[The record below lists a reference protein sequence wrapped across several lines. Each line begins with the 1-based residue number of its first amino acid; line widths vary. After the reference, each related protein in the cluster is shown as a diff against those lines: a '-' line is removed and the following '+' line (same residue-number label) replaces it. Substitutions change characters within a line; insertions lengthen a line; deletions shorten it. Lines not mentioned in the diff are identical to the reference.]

1 MMNSLRESVGF
12 LVGQGGPVVAVLLA
26 LSVVAVALVLLK
38 LHQFWVERVGRH
50 GPSREALHH
59 WLHGRFADAE
69 KALAGDRSAVSL
81 ALASAMRMEKARA
94 PKPAIEE
101 EVARIALVRLH
112 GLQRGFRAL
121 DAIAQIAGLAVI
133 GRRDVAWRRVVWR
146 RDVDVRHVRRL
157 AVEVRCVA
165 RPRVLADEVT
175 GGCILVRRVAE
186 RIARRVRWPDDV
198 VALEGVDANPDRRA
212 GDRLGT
218 SVSRGAIVVRLAFE
232 RFPARVERQLATR
245 ERKRCHDGAEKQ
257 RQALQRFHRRTV
269 PRLSR
274 SPS

>member
-81 ALASAMRMEKARA
+81 ALATAMRMEKARTA
-94 PKPAIEE
+94 KPAIEE

-121 DAIAQIAGLAVI
+121 DAIAQIAPLLGLFGTVLGMIEAFRQLQGAGNTVDPSMLAGGIWVALLTTAVGLAVAMP
-133 GRRDVAWRRVVWR
+133 VSLLLTWLETRV
-146 RDVDVRHVRRL
+146 
-157 AVEVRCVA
+157 EN
-165 RPRVLADEVT
+165 E
-175 GGCILVRRVAE
+175 RVAIETTLSGFLGHLFVESRQGAADTGFATTLAE
-186 RIARRVRWPDDV
+186 RGHA
-198 VALEGVDANPDRRA
+198 
-212 GDRLGT
+212 
-218 SVSRGAIVVRLAFE
+218 
-232 RFPARVERQLATR
+232 
-245 ERKRCHDGAEKQ
+245 H
-257 RQALQRFHRRTV
+257 
-269 PRLSR
+269 
-274 SPS
+274 

>member
-26 LSVVAVALVLLK
+26 LSVVAVALILLK

-81 ALASAMRMEKARA
+81 ALASAMRMEKART

-121 DAIAQIAGLAVI
+121 DAIAQIAPLLGLFGTVLGMIEAFRALQAGGSNVDPAALAGGIWVALLTTAVGLGIAMPATLAVSWFEARI
-133 GRRDVAWRRVVWR
+133 DRERVAMETLLTALFTRRPTEHAANV
-146 RDVDVRHVRRL
+146 
-157 AVEVRCVA
+157 
-165 RPRVLADEVT
+165 RVLPVAT
-175 GGCILVRRVAE
+175 G
-186 RIARRVRWPDDV
+186 DT
-198 VALEGVDANPDRRA
+198 A
-212 GDRLGT
+212 G
-218 SVSRGAIVVRLAFE
+218 
-232 RFPARVERQLATR
+232 
-245 ERKRCHDGAEKQ
+245 
-257 RQALQRFHRRTV
+257 
-269 PRLSR
+269 PRNAH
-274 SPS
+274 

>member
-26 LSVVAVALVLLK
+26 LSVVAVALILLK

-121 DAIAQIAGLAVI
+121 DAITQIAPLLGLFGTVLGMIEAFRQLQGAGNTVDPSMLAGGIWVALLTTAVGLAVAMP
-133 GRRDVAWRRVVWR
+133 VSLLLTWLETRV
-146 RDVDVRHVRRL
+146 
-157 AVEVRCVA
+157 EN
-165 RPRVLADEVT
+165 E
-175 GGCILVRRVAE
+175 RVAIETTLSGFLGHLFVESRQDAADTGFATTLAE
-186 RIARRVRWPDDV
+186 RGHAR
-198 VALEGVDANPDRRA
+198 
-212 GDRLGT
+212 
-218 SVSRGAIVVRLAFE
+218 
-232 RFPARVERQLATR
+232 
-245 ERKRCHDGAEKQ
+245 
-257 RQALQRFHRRTV
+257 
-269 PRLSR
+269 
-274 SPS
+274 

>member
-26 LSVVAVALVLLK
+26 LSVVAVALILLK

-59 WLHGRFADAE
+59 WFHGRFADAE

-81 ALASAMRMEKARA
+81 ALASAMRMEKART

-121 DAIAQIAGLAVI
+121 DAITQIAPLLGLFGTVLGMIEAFRQLQGAGNTVDPSMLAGGIWVALLTTAVGLAVAMP
-133 GRRDVAWRRVVWR
+133 VSLLLTWLETRV
-146 RDVDVRHVRRL
+146 
-157 AVEVRCVA
+157 EN
-165 RPRVLADEVT
+165 E
-175 GGCILVRRVAE
+175 RVAIETTLSGFLGHLFVESRQDAADTGFATTLAE
-186 RIARRVRWPDDV
+186 RGHAR
-198 VALEGVDANPDRRA
+198 
-212 GDRLGT
+212 
-218 SVSRGAIVVRLAFE
+218 
-232 RFPARVERQLATR
+232 
-245 ERKRCHDGAEKQ
+245 
-257 RQALQRFHRRTV
+257 
-269 PRLSR
+269 
-274 SPS
+274 